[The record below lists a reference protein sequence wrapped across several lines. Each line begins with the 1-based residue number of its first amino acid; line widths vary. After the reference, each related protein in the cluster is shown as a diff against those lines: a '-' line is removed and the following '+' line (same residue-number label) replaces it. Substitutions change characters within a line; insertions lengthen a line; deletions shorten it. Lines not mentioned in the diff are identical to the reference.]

1 MSTIKISDFP
11 LQPSQSVDSQID
23 IIPIIDK
30 DNQINSTI
38 TPEGL
43 GSNLTVKYALTSSN
57 IFTTNPSTGGLIG
70 TLQEVTTI
78 GNSTD
83 ITINAN
89 NITINGDIVSNYMSN
104 VANTVHPITS
114 SLSITSSYY
123 LAPNPSSPPPVK
135 VSSSF
140 APFPLSKGNSEM
152 WGEQYSP
159 TQGNSINPSQQI
171 GGINGYIWEDSNYG
185 GKFNNDPLLD
195 GIGSGNGKVTDHQR
209 KLIVQSFIS
218 PCNWS
223 NNYTDATSQ
232 QYGEYAFGGGFG
244 GPSIPDISPF
254 PRYLN
259 MKFTKID
266 DILDG
271 QIQVHIQIYKQNSDS
286 SIIGELIAKGE
297 SYLISSK
304 GVVSIPLQGIT
315 IDLNNITSTES
326 NFELIKGH
334 RYYIS
339 FEFIRLG
346 GNGNTGLGFY
356 YGSMLG
362 NGTRVLSFRPDFDTT
377 TLPGYSFNGNN
388 PIYSN
393 NFQFVY
399 KNINNGSGSPEFRF
413 GNNIDLTSGGTTG
426 NPSDHKLTLGKLYQQ
441 SDGVANFSTFRICCE
456 LFNRAI

>member
-11 LQPSQSVDSQID
+11 LQPSQSVDPQID
-23 IIPIIDK
+23 IIPIIDE
-30 DNQINSTI
+30 DNQVNSTI

-43 GSNLTVKYALTSSN
+43 GSNLTVKYALTASN
-57 IFTTNPSTGGLIG
+57 ISTTTSPTGGLIG
-70 TLQEVTTI
+70 TLQEVTTL

-89 NITINGDIVSNYMSN
+89 NITINGEIISNTYTNPGTN
-104 VANTVHPITS
+104 VVHPITS

-123 LAPNPSSPPPVK
+123 LAPDPSSPPPVK
-135 VSSSF
+135 TTSSF

-152 WGEQYSP
+152 WGEQYTT
-159 TQGNSINPSQQI
+159 TQGNSINSSQQI
-171 GGINGYIWEDSNYG
+171 GGINGYIWEDLNNG

-195 GIGSGNGKVTDHQR
+195 GIGSGNGKNIDHQR

-223 NNYTDATSQ
+223 TNYTDATSQ
-232 QYGEYAFGGGFG
+232 QYQNYANGGIMGT
-244 GPSIPDISPF
+244 PILDISPF

-259 MKFTKID
+259 MTFTNID
-266 DILDG
+266 NILSGDIK
-271 QIQVHIQIYKQNSDS
+271 VHIQIYKHNSDPN
-286 SIIGELIAKGE
+286 IVGELIAKGE
-297 SYLISSK
+297 SYFISSK

-315 IDLNNITSTES
+315 IDLPNITSTES

-346 GNGNTGLGFY
+346 GNGDNLGFH
-356 YGSMLG
+356 YGDMLG
-362 NGTRVLSFRPDFDTT
+362 NGTRVFSFRPDFDTT

-388 PIYSN
+388 AIYSN

-399 KNINNGSGSPEFRF
+399 RNINNGSGEPEFRF
-413 GNNIDLTSGGTTG
+413 GNDIDLTSGGTSG
-426 NPSDHKLTLGKLYQQ
+426 NNSDHKLTLGRLEQQ
-441 SDGVANFSTFRICCE
+441 SDEIANFSTFRICCE